1 MAKKSL
7 GKFLAFATISG
18 AVAAGISYFL
28 KYKSFNKELD
38 KDFHDFEGDGE
49 DDFDGSLPHESED
62 SKRTYVTIG
71 EKKSP
76 AAAPAQDTVKEDL
89 ETATDGAAQAC
100 EMAKDR
106 VVPATE
112 TFKDESSSVWE
123 DVKDGVAKAQ
133 EVAEAVK
140 ENADTTIIEED
151 LSI

>member
-62 SKRTYVTIG
+62 SKRNYVTLG
-71 EKKSP
+71 EKK
-76 AAAPAQDTVKEDL
+76 TETENTEKG
-89 ETATDGAAQAC
+89 TATQISDSLADAADSAEQA
-100 EMAKDR
+100 
-106 VVPATE
+106 VQTI
-112 TFKDESSSVWE
+112 
-123 DVKDGVAKAQ
+123 AQ
-133 EVAEAVK
+133 EVKEAVETAA
-140 ENADTTIIEED
+140 ENPETTIIEED
-151 LSI
+151 SSIQ

>member
-62 SKRTYVTIG
+62 SKRNYVTLG
-71 EKKSP
+71 EKK
-76 AAAPAQDTVKEDL
+76 
-89 ETATDGAAQAC
+89 
-100 EMAKDR
+100 
-106 VVPATE
+106 TE
-112 TFKDESSSVWE
+112 TENTEKEAATQISDSLADAADS
-123 DVKDGVAKAQ
+123 AKEAVQTAAQ
-133 EVAEAVK
+133 EVKEAV
-140 ENADTTIIEED
+140 ETAAETPETTIIEED
-151 LSI
+151 SSIQ